1 MIAPR
6 KRMAII
12 ASYLPGETYGLL
24 GPQVAATI
32 IQENTGYECV
42 VIALTREDDKGLLK
56 KALADY
62 LTIGMPIIGFST
74 LSGRDD
80 LFSLARELKHEGAIT
95 ILAGPQADVDYLG
108 EVDWQFHPHR
118 FSGLSSH
125 FSFALHGPAE
135 QIIPFLNDPKGK
147 TWRESP
153 GIHSLDQD
161 ARIAQNTKKAWESDF
176 LRKVIWNNLFRV
188 REGSLEPLHITMG
201 QVLQHIGCPHATR
214 SRRVEI
220 DYPASLGGGDGK
232 RVSLSLKGCSFCDV
246 AVDKGFQG
254 SLDMETVLAQI
265 QGLPDRA
272 DGRKITFEL
281 INENALPGLP
291 TLLREVKMRGF
302 QLSQV
307 NLTLRADWFVL
318 GEKHLRE
325 ALLLAR
331 DMGIRIFLGS
341 MGFESFDDRIL
352 SNLNKGADLQTNLR
366 AIGLMRRIKE
376 EFPLEW
382 GYTRDE
388 GANHGFIHPTPW
400 DSEETE
406 MNNKEVIS
414 LYALDKDILPEHSI
428 PLIIH
433 HASALGDW
441 IRVIEKREEIQF
453 KRDVSIIAWWQI
465 GDHIII

>member
-1 MIAPR
+1 M
-6 KRMAII
+6 KRERMVVVT
-12 ASYLPGETYGLL
+12 SYVEGETYGLL
-24 GPQVAATI
+24 GPQLAAGI
-32 IQENTGYECV
+32 IQENSICDCIV
-42 VIALTREDDKGLLK
+42 VAVTREDDKNILK
-56 KALADY
+56 KALHDY
-62 LTIGMPIIGFST
+62 FGDRRPVMGFSY
-74 LSGRDD
+74 LAGRTD
-80 LFSLARELKHEGAIT
+80 LFSLAREFKEEGAFT
-95 ILAGPQADVDYLG
+95 ILAGPQADVDFVG
-108 EVDWQFHPHR
+108 EKGRQDHPHY
-118 FSGLSSH
+118 FQGLSSC
-125 FSFALHGPAE
+125 FSMAVHGPAE

-147 TWRESP
+147 TWREGP
-153 GIHSLDQD
+153 GILFIDEA
-161 ARIAQNTKKAWESDF
+161 ARLAQNTKKAWQSTF

-188 REGSLEPLHITMG
+188 REGGLEPVHITMG
-201 QVLQHIGCPHATR
+201 QVLQHIGCPHAAR
-214 SRRVEI
+214 SRWVQI
-220 DYPASLGGGDGK
+220 DYPAFLGKGYGE
-232 RVSLSLKGCSFCDV
+232 SLSIYLKGCSFCDV
-246 AVDKGFQG
+246 AVDKGFHG
-254 SLDMETVLAQI
+254 SLDLESVLAQI
-265 QGLPDRA
+265 HGLPERA

-281 INENALPGLP
+281 INENAVPSLP

-307 NLTLRADWFVL
+307 NLTLRADWFIL

-352 SNLNKGADLQTNLR
+352 SNLNKGVDLETNLR

-414 LYALDKDILPEHSI
+414 LYAMDKDILPEHSI

-441 IRVIEKREEIQF
+441 IRAIEKREEIRF
-453 KRDVSIIAWWQI
+453 KRDVSIITWWQI
-465 GDHIII
+465 GDNIII